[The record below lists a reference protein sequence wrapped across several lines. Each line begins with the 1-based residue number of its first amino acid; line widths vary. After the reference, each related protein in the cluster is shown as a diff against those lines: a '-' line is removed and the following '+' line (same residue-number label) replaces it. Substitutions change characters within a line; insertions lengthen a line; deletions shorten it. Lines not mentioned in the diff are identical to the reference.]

1 MSKKRNDLKDERG
14 AVVLAPQPVKRGC
27 FALLVPDDMKWEVR
41 GVAGGYRLDFRP
53 MTPRERARRLREWRQ
68 L

>member
-1 MSKKRNDLKDERG
+1 MSRRRSDLKDERG

-41 GVAGGYRLDFRP
+41 GVA
-53 MTPRERARRLREWRQ
+53 TPRTS
-68 L
+68 